1 MPELPEVETT
11 RRGIEPHIVGQQVDQ
26 LIVRQ
31 PKLRWPVPEQLSD
44 YLKGK
49 IIESV
54 QRRGVSIGAAKRV
67 ILWLSSWGDF
77 LRVRNRLTR
86 AYTIKGQLAKRRIIG
101 ILHHKLGL

>member
-31 PKLRWPVPEQLSD
+31 PKLRWPVPEQLSRY

-49 IIESV
+49 VIRV
-54 QRRGVSIGAAKRV
+54 GAAA
-67 ILWLSSWGDF
+67 G
-77 LRVRNRLTR
+77 
-86 AYTIKGQLAKRRIIG
+86 
-101 ILHHKLGL
+101 